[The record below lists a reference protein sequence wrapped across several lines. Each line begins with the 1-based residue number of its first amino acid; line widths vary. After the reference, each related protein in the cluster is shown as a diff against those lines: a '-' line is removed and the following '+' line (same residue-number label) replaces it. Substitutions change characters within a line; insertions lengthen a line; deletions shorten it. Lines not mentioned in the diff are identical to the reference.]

1 MPILIGGQGQLEG
14 STLPSGAWSCRLK
27 IAHIQSQ
34 DSPMKFT
41 IKEAPDNIV
50 GEFAMC
56 LLNAVTAGHIHHFTT
71 DSYAQHVA
79 LSEFYEGIDDL
90 ADRFIEAYQGKKSKI
105 IFAEKALFLGENGLA
120 LVLYVGTEIATYRQ
134 MPGFPQDSELQNI
147 VDELAG
153 QVDATLYKLRF
164 LK

>member
-1 MPILIGGQGQLEG
+1 
-14 STLPSGAWSCRLK
+14 
-27 IAHIQSQ
+27 
-34 DSPMKFT
+34 MKFT